1 MIVAFRP
8 LIFSK
13 GFTCFHNMIYLKN
26 KKSFIENKDN
36 SITKISR
43 LPKVYHRINYVSSSE
58 FLNLVENYGQRT
70 VIEIN
75 PKKTDILEKYM
86 QNSVFYKE

>member
-1 MIVAFRP
+1 MAFRP

-26 KKSFIENKDN
+26 KNSFIENKDN

-43 LPKVYHRINYVSSSE
+43 LPKVYHRINYVSSNE

-75 PKKTDILEKYM
+75 PKTTDILEKRM
-86 QNSVFYKE
+86 KNARFSQLL